1 MSVVRKVRQLF
12 IKTRVDSYDEFILIS
27 HDQRYLPKN
36 PYKLSGKSKF
46 LCRILIG
53 TVVLVLGLL
62 IGYIYWR
69 FRSIDPLADEVTT
82 NLPPSDSVQY
92 EFSSAASVTN
102 GVKCAQMA
110 TNILR
115 KGGNA
120 VDAAITALLC
130 DGLSCPQSMGLG
142 GGFLMTVYNRT
153 QGKAYAINAREE
165 APRAA
170 TADMYHGN
178 GKAAQ
183 TGALASGVP
192 GELLGYWTIYQ
203 RFGGG
208 VPWKDL
214 FDEPIQMALTGIPVS
229 PHLEKNIKL
238 YTKYIDP
245 SPMLRAL
252 FKDEKTNQGKKVG
265 DTFTWPLLAKT
276 LQIIANEG
284 GNALHNGSLT
294 EAFVKDIQDA
304 GGIITVEDMKNY
316 RVVVEEPITA
326 KLNNGDTLYT
336 SPLPGTGVLLSF
348 MLQVLQYLI
357 PAPSK
362 LLWNQRFTEVMKYAY
377 AYRGYLGDPNP
388 DLQNNMTK
396 SINAV
401 VKKLQNP
408 EFIQEIRNK
417 ISDTR
422 TWQDFEHYNGK
433 YEQSEDHGTANI
445 VVYSAAG
452 DAVVAT
458 STVNLVFGSRF
469 ISPSTGIILN
479 DEMDDFSSPN
489 ITNYF
494 NIPPSPANFIQ
505 PSKRPLS
512 SMCPTV
518 VTDKDGNVKVAVGA
532 AGGTK
537 ITTSVAQV
545 IMANLWLNQTIKEAV
560 DEARIHHQL
569 YPMKYGYEYGV
580 LRQIIEGM
588 QKIGHVVT
596 RLPNVFTSSITA
608 ISTYNTGGKVT
619 GNADFRRPGGGD
631 GF

>member
-1 MSVVRKVRQLF
+1 MSVARKVRQLF
-12 IKTRVDSYDEFILIS
+12 IRTRVDSYDEFILIS

-46 LCRILIG
+46 LCRTLIG

-82 NLPPSDSVQY
+82 RLPPSDSVQF
-92 EFSSAASVTN
+92 EFSKAAVVTN
-102 GVKCAQMA
+102 GVKCAKMA

-130 DGLSCPQSMGLG
+130 DGLSAPQSMGLG

-153 QGKAYAINAREE
+153 EGKAYAINAREE

-170 TADMYHGN
+170 TMDMYHGIA
-178 GKAAQ
+178 KAAQ
-183 TGALASGVP
+183 TGALAAGVP
-192 GELLGYWTIYQ
+192 GELLGYWTAYQ

-208 VPWKDL
+208 VPWRVL
-214 FDEPIQMALTGIPVS
+214 FEEPIQLAFTGIPIS

-238 YTKYIDP
+238 YAQYIYP
-245 SPMLRAL
+245 SPMLRSL
-252 FKDEKTNQGKKVG
+252 FINEKNQTKTVAE
-265 DTFTWPLLAKT
+265 TYTWPSLAKT

-294 EAFVKDIQDA
+294 EAFVKDIQEA
-304 GGIITVEDMKNY
+304 GGIITVEDMNNY
-316 RVVVEEPITA
+316 RVVVEEPVVA
-326 KLNNGDTLYT
+326 KLKDGDTMYT
-336 SPLPGTGVLLSF
+336 SPLPGTGILLSF
-348 MLQVLQYLI
+348 MIQVLQYLI
-357 PAPSK
+357 PAK
-362 LLWNQRFTEVMKYAY
+362 TELLWHQRFTEVMKYAY
-377 AYRGYLGDPNP
+377 AYRGYLGDSNP

-396 SINAV
+396 SINEV
-401 VKKLQNP
+401 VTKLQSP
-408 EFIQEIRNK
+408 AFIQEIRNQ
-417 ISDTR
+417 ISDSR
-422 TWQDFEHYNGK
+422 TWQDIDHYNGK
-433 YEQSEDHGTANI
+433 YVQSEDHGTANI
-445 VVYSAAG
+445 VVYSEAG

-469 ISPSTGIILN
+469 ISPSTGILLN

-489 ITNYF
+489 ITNFF

-518 VTDKDGNVKVAVGA
+518 VTDKDGNVKLALGA

-545 IMANLWLNQTIKEAV
+545 IMANLWLNQTIKESV
-560 DEARIHHQL
+560 DGARIHHQL

-580 LRQIIEGM
+580 LRHIIEGM

-608 ISTYNTGGKVT
+608 VSTHNTGGKVT
-619 GNADFRRPGGGD
+619 ANADFRRPGGGD